1 MCWSH
6 AATILQEFTRLP
18 SNDSD
23 HPECDSA
30 GGPLPL
36 ELVTMGDDELSGT
49 STMTAVP
56 RNPMSL
62 G

>member
-1 MCWSH
+1 ML
-6 AATILQEFTRLP
+6 LQFCKSLRVGQAL
-18 SNDSD
+18 NDLN

-30 GGPLPL
+30 SGPLPL